1 MWIFLGYSYDWNFNM
16 SLIFCKI
23 GPMKM
28 KTWYPDLHWFDLTFT
43 RKTLVDTNFKA
54 GFAQHIQ
61 NCKHFGVLFIASESL
76 PDAYK
81 KNDWNHLQGVCS
93 HHLQNLLLRSD
104 NNHDDE
110 CLNSTRRSMPCLK
123 LFCGQPGQS
132 KHRLNYIIWAKNV
145 KLLKFAI
152 VSDYSAGCIDINHSV
167 PVGGRESWTRGGAQR

>member
-28 KTWYPDLHWFDLTFT
+28 KTWYPDLHWFDLTFK

-61 NCKHFGVLFIASESL
+61 NCKHFRVLFISSESL

-104 NNHDDE
+104 NKR
-110 CLNSTRRSMPCLK
+110 LNIIMMNVSTQQDAPCLVWNYFVVSLDK
-123 LFCGQPGQS
+123 ANIDSITSFGQ
-132 KHRLNYIIWAKNV
+132 RMLN
-145 KLLKFAI
+145 
-152 VSDYSAGCIDINHSV
+152 C
-167 PVGGRESWTRGGAQR
+167 

>member
-1 MWIFLGYSYDWNFNM
+1 MGIFLGYSYDWNFNM

-61 NCKHFGVLFIASESL
+61 NCKHFSFRVLFISSESL

-81 KNDWNHLQGVCS
+81 GMIETIFKEFVRTIYKIS
-93 HHLQNLLLRSD
+93 LLRSD
-104 NNHDDE
+104 NNPP
-110 CLNSTRRSMPCLK
+110 NIMMNVSTQQDAPCLVWNYFVVSRDK
-123 LFCGQPGQS
+123 ANIDSITSFGQ
-132 KHRLNYIIWAKNV
+132 RMLN
-145 KLLKFAI
+145 
-152 VSDYSAGCIDINHSV
+152 C
-167 PVGGRESWTRGGAQR
+167 